1 MSGIHALTELKWRR
15 QMKKIAKW
23 FGQCKIKDQIRT
35 AIIALAVFSTVLLGV
50 LSYFLSKHIIERN
63 YQEDF
68 SYNLEISDEITD
80 IQLNNIIE
88 LTRNLLVNPSFMS
101 VFKESAMNENKD
113 FSSTERHTLESYLGR
128 IATQETL
135 IGEII
140 VLDKTGKLYTYSA
153 NSGESVSYHVENVL
167 ETSWVKEMNEAGGK
181 EVFYGQNILNPD
193 KNRGMVSMGKLL
205 VDPGNYEGIGYMV
218 VNIRQK
224 IFEKAFG
231 STHRAN
237 QSVSFMVVDDQKDN
251 GIIYFRGNEEDQE
264 QIEQEYFRESGFGNQ
279 FVFASVEN
287 DPTGWKMVSII
298 RKSELTR
305 DSNVIGAIIMGII
318 LMLVVLGFYIS
329 RFISGKIYEPL
340 RKLENTIEE
349 VGEGNRNITE
359 EFDSSEVGQIGNKFK
374 QMVNNNLELRE
385 RLLSSEL
392 KERESELLLLQSQ
405 INPHFLYNT
414 LDSLYCMAVI
424 HEADDM
430 AQMVDALSR
439 TFRLSLNK
447 GNKLIK
453 VADEVAHIKSYMEVQ
468 NFRYNN
474 RFALVLDIPA
484 DLDEVY
490 ILKFILQPF
499 VENAMYH
506 GLEPQIGKGS
516 IRVTAVRETEKIIF
530 TIEDDGVGIAV
541 LSVLENGYGVRN
553 VRERISLFYG
563 EGYGVRFD
571 SEPGVGTKVTV
582 TVGLSYQEGVIANE
596 KSSDR

>member
-1 MSGIHALTELKWRR
+1 M
-15 QMKKIAKW
+15 
-23 FGQCKIKDQIRT
+23 D
-35 AIIALAVFSTVLLGV
+35 
-50 LSYFLSKHIIERN
+50 N
-63 YQEDF
+63 
-68 SYNLEISDEITD
+68 
-80 IQLNNIIE
+80 
-88 LTRNLLVNPSFMS
+88 
-101 VFKESAMNENKD
+101 
-113 FSSTERHTLESYLGR
+113 
-128 IATQETL
+128 
-135 IGEII
+135 
-140 VLDKTGKLYTYSA
+140 TGKLYTYSA
-153 NSGESVSYHVENVL
+153 NSGESVSYHIQNVL
-167 ETSWVKEMNEAGGK
+167 ETSWVKEMNEANGK

-237 QSVSFMVVDDQKDN
+237 QSVSFMVVDDKKHN
-251 GIIYFRGNEEDQE
+251 SIMYFRGNEEDQE
-264 QIEQEYFRESGFGNQ
+264 QIEQEYFRGSGFGNQ

-318 LMLVVLGFYIS
+318 LMLVILGFYIS

-414 LDSLYCMAVI
+414 MDSLYCMAVI

-474 RFALVLDIPA
+474 RFELGLDIPGE
-484 DLDEVY
+484 LDDVY

-506 GLEPQIGKGS
+506 GLEPQLGKGS
-516 IRVTAVRETEKIIF
+516 IQVGAVREEEKIIF
-530 TIEDDGVGIAV
+530 TIVDDGVGIAD
-541 LSVLENGYGVRN
+541 LSVLEKGYGVRN
-553 VRERISLFYG
+553 VRERIALYYG